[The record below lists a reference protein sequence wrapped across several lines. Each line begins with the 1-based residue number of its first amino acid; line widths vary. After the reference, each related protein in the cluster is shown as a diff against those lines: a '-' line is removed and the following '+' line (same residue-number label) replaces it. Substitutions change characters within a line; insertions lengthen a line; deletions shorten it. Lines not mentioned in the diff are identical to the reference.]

1 MWRGSYYKCM
11 SYTLMEVIKK
21 GINKVLEKICG
32 KTVKQRQTRIAYIF
46 LIPCIVFFG
55 ITFVY
60 PLIQA
65 VILGFFRVWVGEP
78 AKFVG
83 LEQYKK
89 ILHDGL
95 FWYSVKNTL
104 YFSVLSVP
112 LIIILALVAALLL
125 SSTTKVI
132 LRGFFRSIYFLPITC
147 SFVAVAF
154 VWQYLYQ
161 PDYGWINEIL
171 IKVGLSPQMWLN
183 SPTQVLPSLAIIN
196 IWMRLG
202 FDMVIFIAGLESIPL
217 EYYEAAM
224 IDGASKFQRF
234 KDITLPLLKP
244 QILIVSVLEII
255 NVLKTFDLPFVATS
269 GGPANSSRVAVM
281 HIYDLAFKWN
291 EMGAGSVAA
300 LFLFALIMGVTLL
313 QWKIFRKPIEF

>member
-1 MWRGSYYKCM
+1 
-11 SYTLMEVIKK
+11 MEVIKK
-21 GINKVLEKICG
+21 EMNKVLEKIYG
-32 KTVKQRQTRIAYIF
+32 KTVKQKQARIAYIF
-46 LIPCIVFFG
+46 LAPCVIFFG
-55 ITFVY
+55 ITFIY

-65 VILGFFRVWVGEP
+65 GILGFFRSSVGEP
-78 AKFVG
+78 AKFVA

-89 ILHDGL
+89 ILHDSL
-95 FWYSVKNTL
+95 FWYSMKNTL
-104 YFSVLSVP
+104 YFSVLSIP
-112 LIIILALVAALLL
+112 PTIILALAIALLL
-125 SSTTKVI
+125 TSTTKVI

-183 SPTQVLPSLAIIN
+183 STTQVLPSLAIVN
-196 IWMRLG
+196 IWMRTG
-202 FDMVIFIAGLESIPL
+202 FDMVIFIAGIESIPL
-217 EYYEAAM
+217 EYYEAAV
-224 IDGASKFQRF
+224 IDGASKFRRF
-234 KDITLPLLKP
+234 KDITLPLLNP

-255 NVLKTFDLPFVATS
+255 NALKTFDLPFVATS

-291 EMGAGSVAA
+291 EIGAGSVAA
-300 LFLFALIMGVTLL
+300 LFLFALIMGVTFL
-313 QWKIFRKPIEF
+313 QWKIFRKPIEY